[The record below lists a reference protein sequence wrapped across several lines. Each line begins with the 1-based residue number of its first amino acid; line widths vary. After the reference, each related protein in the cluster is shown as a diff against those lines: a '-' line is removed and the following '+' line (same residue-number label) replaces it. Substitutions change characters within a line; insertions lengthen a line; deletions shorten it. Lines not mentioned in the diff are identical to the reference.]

1 MTLSDELESK
11 PRKGPSCNKPNRFV
25 MYISVLENKILK
37 SSGMLLL
44 KCILTLCCAAECR
57 SEEREW
63 EPNFCL
69 SSSMKQFFIILH
81 DSSMSLEFS
90 CVCAADH
97 RTLYLKSHGNENS
110 SLPFCQF
117 CIVGSI
123 EILYTYD
130 VVLFPQQNFDPCKIC
145 QLEIEGTFSS
155 YTDHKGKMSWELA
168 TLLKPTWFLIK

>member
-1 MTLSDELESK
+1 MSWRVSLE
-11 PRKGPSCNKPNRFV
+11 KGHHVINLTGLC
-25 MYISVLENKILK
+25 SVLENKILK
-37 SSGMLLL
+37 SSGMLLWSMYWRY
-44 KCILTLCCAAECR
+44 AATECR

-63 EPNFCL
+63 ELNFCL

-117 CIVGSI
+117 CIVGSS
-123 EILYTYD
+123 EILYD
-130 VVLFPQQNFDPCKIC
+130 VVLSPQHNFDPCKIC
-145 QLEIEGTFSS
+145 QLMIVGTFSS
-155 YTDHKGKMSWELA
+155 YVDHKGKCHGNWQL
-168 TLLKPTWFLIK
+168 